1 MTTPEAAIDIFQE
14 EQQRQARQREKTQ
27 ADLRDLDL
35 KLRRL
40 CRQLVTEAGNAKLPT
55 QVSRW
60 LERVR
65 ETIDEIDAACE
76 DEFKDV
82 PF

>member
-14 EQQRQARQREKTQ
+14 EQQRQARLREKTQ

-40 CRQLVTEAGNAKLPT
+40 CHELGMETAGVTLPL
-55 QVSRW
+55 RAARC
-60 LERVR
+60 LESIR